1 MQRGGSSAG
10 ADARGCG
17 CDGVCN
23 TRRLVGGTKSLYG
36 RRGNDKAVS
45 GRGKTDTMVFEPVRE
60 VVGFTRMF
68 AGVPGPVAVLQV
80 TATDAVT
87 VKVVAF
93 MAPAPRVSAS
103 SATNALAPW
112 LFNTDKSME
121 DRPCPKGFLHDIAG
135 RRSLVRIAT
144 GHIDRSEEL
153 LEEFVGAVTKVN
165 PIRPRKE
172 DGSGQA

>member
-1 MQRGGSSAG
+1 
-10 ADARGCG
+10 
-17 CDGVCN
+17 
-23 TRRLVGGTKSLYG
+23 
-36 RRGNDKAVS
+36 
-45 GRGKTDTMVFEPVRE
+45 MVFEPVRE
-60 VVGFTRMF
+60 VLGFTRMF

-135 RRSLVRIAT
+135 RRSRS
-144 GHIDRSEEL
+144 DRYRTYRQ
-153 LEEFVGAVTKVN
+153 VGGTA
-165 PIRPRKE
+165 
-172 DGSGQA
+172 